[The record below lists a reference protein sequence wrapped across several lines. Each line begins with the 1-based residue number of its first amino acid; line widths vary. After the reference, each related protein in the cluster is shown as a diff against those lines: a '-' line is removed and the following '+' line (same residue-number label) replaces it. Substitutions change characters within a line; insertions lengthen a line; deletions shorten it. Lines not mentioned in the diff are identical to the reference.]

1 MYFNIT
7 QPLKYFLFLIILLTS
22 FNIASNNL
30 SDKYDDTFYFTKAE
44 ILDDYTTRI
53 PFKLIDRLIVIEG
66 RYRDKSGNFI
76 IDTGSEKLLLNKVH
90 FSDLIKRNNKINHT
104 SGILDFVDDP
114 VEKRIQ
120 QLLFQDLIINDKR
133 SDIIDLSHIERSK
146 KVKILG
152 IIGYSI
158 LKDYEVFVDMYL
170 NQITLT
176 KIDKYG
182 QKLGSQ
188 KYLEKII
195 DSIDFTLKKH
205 TIVIEG
211 SINGKKLIFGLDTA
225 AEFNQLNSKVH
236 KNTLKSFYPKSRI
249 KLLGASNKSIEVIA
263 GDLYRLKLS
272 ETVYFGP
279 MRTILTNLRSMNE
292 AFGTKL
298 DGILGHDFF
307 AQKRAIINYKKEK
320 IYFINYPILR

>member
-1 MYFNIT
+1 MYFNNT
-7 QPLKYFLFLIILLTS
+7 QPLKYFLFLITLLTS
-22 FNIASNNL
+22 LNITSNNL
-30 SDKYDDTFYFTKAE
+30 SDKYDGTFYFTKAE

-66 RYRDKSGNFI
+66 KYRDKSGNFI

-90 FSDLIKRNNKINHT
+90 FFNLIKRNNKISHT
-104 SGILDFVDDP
+104 SGILDFVENP
-114 VEKRIQ
+114 IEKRIQ
-120 QLLFQDLIINDKR
+120 QLLFQNLTINDKR
-133 SDIIDLSHIERSK
+133 SDIIDLSHIEKSK

-152 IIGYSI
+152 IIGYNI

-176 KIDKYG
+176 KIGKRG
-182 QKLGSQ
+182 HKLGNQ

-195 DSIDFTLKKH
+195 DSVDFTLKKH
-205 TIVIEG
+205 TIVIKG
-211 SINGKKLIFGLDTA
+211 SVNGKKLIFGLDTA

-236 KNTLKSFYPKSRI
+236 KNALKSFYPKSRI